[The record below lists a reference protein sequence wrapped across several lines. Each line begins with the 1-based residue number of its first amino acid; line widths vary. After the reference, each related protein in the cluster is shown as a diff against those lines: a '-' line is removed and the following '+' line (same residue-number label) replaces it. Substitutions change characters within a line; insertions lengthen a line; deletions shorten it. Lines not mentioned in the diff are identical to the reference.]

1 MTEPRLTPS
10 LRVLLM
16 GVALADNLVGIV
28 LAAILSP
35 GRLDWD
41 MILGAMAALAALALL
56 SRWRRAPF
64 LFYAVGFVLVW
75 AFALKSGLDA
85 SLAGVACAF
94 TVPVGA
100 RRPGQ
105 ESTLKFFMESL
116 HPYVAFAVLPL
127 YVLTAA
133 GVRFATFHP
142 SDLLTPLP
150 LGVLLALVVGKPAGV
165 FGLCALGL
173 ALRWVR
179 RPLGARWSEIGAV
192 SLLSGV
198 GLAVSSFI
206 AGVDGASDAVEAAV
220 LAGSAVAAL
229 VGGGLLA
236 WTDARRPAG
245 RGEFG

>member
-1 MTEPRLTPS
+1 MSDWRYRLAQNRAT
-10 LRVLLM
+10 M
-16 GVALADNLVGIV
+16 LAFVFFIV
-28 LAAILSP
+28 MFAIYSSNHP
-35 GRLDWD
+35 
-41 MILGAMAALAALALL
+41 A
-56 SRWRRAPF
+56 
-64 LFYAVGFVLVW
+64 GFSANVV
-75 AFALKSGLDA
+75 
-85 SLAGVACAF
+85 
-94 TVPVGA
+94 
-100 RRPGQ
+100 Q
-105 ESTLKFFMESL
+105 
-116 HPYVAFAVLPL
+116 
-127 YVLTAA
+127 TAA
-133 GVRFATFHP
+133 NK
-142 SDLLTPLP
+142 
-150 LGVLLALVVGKPAGV
+150 GVLLALVVGKPAGV